1 MSQVFDWYERDFGG
15 KKAVFNFIEKHVDS
29 DWKREFLTEN
39 LDKVKV
45 EYLFYDWNLNH

>member
-1 MSQVFDWYERDFGG
+1 
-15 KKAVFNFIEKHVDS
+15 VDS

-39 LDKVKV
+39 INQVKV